1 MKIVDNDMKEIIS
14 EFSPDIDNAKLH
26 FNEALVHLSEHSK
39 YEEELAIAKKIID
52 KLIKRFEQYFDSSN
66 ILMAMFLRATIED
79 IAYIYGLAG
88 EIYSHINEE
97 KSLEYYK
104 IFQYY
109 TFWFWLTST
118 ANQSSEEKFDY
129 HDRKFYGVTAYK
141 FRSCSRYLFDDLE
154 KEQITLSRPSCMN
167 DPFDSLYSI
176 WSRPENLYDTCKDKK
191 HMKMFHKSFDYYRF
205 CSFCIDDDKNSI
217 LNNNLMW
224 SHYANEHKGVCIRY
238 KLMDDCISSSI
249 SLDIHHQT
257 CLHRIHYSNSIDD
270 KPISVNDKSIAIGA
284 AFAQKQECWEY
295 EKESRLICFDDT
307 TENDRIIIPYDEGIC
322 IEAVYFGLNCSDKD
336 EATIK
341 KLLAGKQVEY
351 YYMKLDNKNV
361 YRMKIDNNKL
371 IL

>member
-1 MKIVDNDMKEIIS
+1 MEIVAKEIIS
-14 EFSPDIDNAKLH
+14 EFSLDIDNAKLH
-26 FNEALVHLSEHSK
+26 FNEALVHISEHPK

-52 KLIKRFEQYFDSSN
+52 KLIKRFGQDLDSN
-66 ILMAMFLRATIED
+66 NDIVAAMSSMVTKGNPVK
-79 IAYIYGLAG
+79 IYGLAG

-109 TFWFWLTST
+109 TFRFWFTT
-118 ANQSSEEKFDY
+118 TTTNQSNEEKFDY
-129 HDRKFYGVTAYK
+129 FDKIHSGVTAYK
-141 FRSCSRYLFDDLE
+141 FRSCSQYLFDDLE
-154 KEQITLSRPSCMN
+154 KDQITLSRPSCMN

-238 KLMDDCISSSI
+238 KLMDNCISSSI

-257 CLHRIHYSNSIDD
+257 CLRRIHYRNSIDD
-270 KPISVNDKSIAIGA
+270 KPISVNDKSITIEA
-284 AFAQKQECWEY
+284 AFAHKEECWIK

-307 TENDRIIIPYDEGIC
+307 TEDDRITIPYDEGIS
-322 IEAVYFGLNCSDKD
+322 IEAVYFGLNCSEDDK
-336 EATIK
+336 ATIK
-341 KLLAGKQVEY
+341 KILKGKLVIY
-351 YYMKLDNKNV
+351 YDMRLNSKDVNKMEIV
-361 YRMKIDNNKL
+361 SE
-371 IL
+371 

>member
-1 MKIVDNDMKEIIS
+1 MGIISKEIIS
-14 EFSPDIDNAKLH
+14 EFSLDIDNAKLH
-26 FNEALVHLSEHSK
+26 FKEALNQINEFSEYDKELS
-39 YEEELAIAKKIID
+39 IAKEIID
-52 KLIKRFEQYFDSSN
+52 KLIKRFEQYFDRSD
-66 ILMAMFLRATIED
+66 ILMAMFFRATIND
-79 IAYIYGLAG
+79 IAKIYGLAG
-88 EIYSHINEE
+88 EIYSYINEE

-109 TFWFWLTST
+109 TFRFWFTT
-118 ANQSSEEKFDY
+118 TTNQSNEEKFDY
-129 HDRKFYGVTAYK
+129 FDKIHSGVTAYK
-141 FRSCSRYLFDDLE
+141 FRSCSQYLFDDLE
-154 KEQITLSRPSCMN
+154 KDQITLSRPSCMN

-238 KLMDDCISSSI
+238 KLMDNCISSSI

-257 CLHRIHYSNSIDD
+257 CLRRIHYCNNENQS
-270 KPISVNDKSIAIGA
+270 ISVNKKSITIEA
-284 AFAQKQECWEY
+284 AFAHKEECWIK

-307 TENDRIIIPYDEGIC
+307 TEDDRITIPYDEGIS
-322 IEAVYFGLNCSDKD
+322 IEAVYFGLNCSEVD
-336 EATIK
+336 EANIK
-341 KLLAGKQVEY
+341 KLLAGKQVKY